1 LAYTTAALG
10 LFKHL
15 PFQGPW
21 APSKVKTPLLVY
33 GASAATGAFTVKL
46 AALANI
52 HPIIA
57 IAGKSGNIVSS
68 VLDPS
73 KGDVLL
79 DYRIGA
85 DVLQKKVRKVAPEL
99 HYIVDS
105 VCNNDTV
112 DMLSPLL
119 APEDSS
125 YVFMLGGPHQKRLPA
140 HVKSESP
147 FAPGLWEPTDPDS
160 PDGPEGSNLPP
171 KAFTHAFFS
180 YLTFALQEGL
190 LKGHPYE
197 VLSSGLASI
206 GEGMVGLRDGKNSGH
221 KYLFRIADTPGLGSI

>member
-21 APSKVKTPLLVY
+21 APSKTKTPLLVY
-33 GASAATGAFTVKL
+33 GASAATVKL

-57 IAGKSGNIVSS
+57 IAGKSGDVVSS
-68 VLDPS
+68 VLDPK

-79 DYRIGA
+79 EYRIGA
-85 DVLQKKVRKVAPEL
+85 EALQKEVRKVAPEL

-105 VCNNDTV
+105 IRNIDTV

-119 APEDSS
+119 APKDSL
-125 YVFMLGGPHQKRLPA
+125 YVFMLGGPHQNRLPS
-140 HVKSESP
+140 HVKSEGP
-147 FAPGLWEPTDPDS
+147 FAPRLWEPTDPDS
-160 PDGPEGSNLPP
+160 PDGPEGR
-171 KAFTHAFFS
+171 
-180 YLTFALQEGL
+180 
-190 LKGHPYE
+190 
-197 VLSSGLASI
+197 
-206 GEGMVGLRDGKNSGH
+206 M
-221 KYLFRIADTPGLGSI
+221 